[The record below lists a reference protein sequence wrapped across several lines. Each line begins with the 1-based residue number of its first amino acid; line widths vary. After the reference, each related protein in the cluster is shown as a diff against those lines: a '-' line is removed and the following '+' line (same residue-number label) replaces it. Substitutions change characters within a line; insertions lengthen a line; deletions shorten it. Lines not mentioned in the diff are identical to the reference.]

1 MHFGQK
7 IQQFA
12 AILGRMSRTCAA
24 DLFRHLELYRG
35 GGDYNLE
42 LGISMQLFK
51 PGSSGALPYLEQ
63 CAAVEYLEGG
73 GLLLREVHGY
83 GCGVGVTAQ
92 QLENLDHYGIMSV
105 EDTGSV
111 SLQTS
116 EGPLAPLWRDHENA
130 KRQAVA
136 ERCDVLSEKKLAQQA
151 KTAERQVLIAAVEPA
166 TRVQK
171 CEVCR
176 GAYRHADTFQRHHT
190 SGACEKRQQKAAEAQ
205 SRQSKRGPA
214 AKLVQERR

>member
-1 MHFGQK
+1 MRVKLVLHSEVGSGKREVDMHFGQK
-7 IQQFA
+7 AQQFV

-24 DLFRHLELYRG
+24 DLFQHLELCRG

-63 CAAVEYLEGG
+63 CAAVEYIEGG
-73 GLLLREVHGY
+73 GLLLREVHGS

-105 EDTGSV
+105 ENTGSV

-116 EGPLAPLWRDHENA
+116 EGPMAPLRRDHENA

-136 ERCDVLSEKKLAQQA
+136 ES
-151 KTAERQVLIAAVEPA
+151 
-166 TRVQK
+166 
-171 CEVCR
+171 
-176 GAYRHADTFQRHHT
+176 
-190 SGACEKRQQKAAEAQ
+190 
-205 SRQSKRGPA
+205 
-214 AKLVQERR
+214 